1 MNREA
6 LKTESSKPSLPRRLR
21 SGFRA
26 SRFTLW
32 GAALVVAALVV
43 FHGPLFRFLAG
54 LLVVEDQQT
63 AAGAVV
69 VMGASGPFHAA
80 PFNEAAQLYRDGQA
94 REIVLIEDR
103 SSRLV
108 RAGVVPTLEM
118 IGKRQ
123 LAEQSV
129 PDAALTVLAG
139 EQRTDWD
146 RARRLGSWL
155 DEHPAASA
163 TVLCNEFDSRRT
175 YGIFREELGARRAAR
190 LLWRAV
196 PDRRY
201 GVSNWWQSRQ
211 GIVEFAGAYV
221 ALAHAHVV
229 GEPPR
234 DTKRWD
240 PDEYEAA
247 LKEARR

>member
-1 MNREA
+1 
-6 LKTESSKPSLPRRLR
+6 LKTESSKPSLPGPSR

-26 SRFTLW
+26 SRFMLW
-32 GAALVVAALVV
+32 GAAILVAALVV
-43 FHGPLFRFLAG
+43 FHGALFRFLAG
-54 LLVVEDQQT
+54 LLVVEDQPT
-63 AAGAVV
+63 ATDAVV

-80 PFNEAAQLYRDGQA
+80 PFEEAAQIYRDGQA

-108 RAGVVPTLEM
+108 RAGVVPTLER

-123 LAEQSV
+123 LAERGV
-129 PDAALTVLAG
+129 PDAALTVLAA

-146 RARRLGSWL
+146 RARQLGAWL

-163 TVLCNEFDSRRT
+163 TVLCDEFDSRRA
-175 YGIFREELGARRAAR
+175 YGVCRQVLGAQTAAR
-190 LLWRAV
+190 LRWRAV

-201 GVSNWWQSRQ
+201 GLSNWWQSRQ

-221 ALAHAHVV
+221 ALAHTHAV

-240 PDEYEAA
+240 PDEYETE
-247 LKEARR
+247 LKAARR